1 MATGLSLN
9 LEPGRI
15 MQRVLFIYLF
25 IYLFICLEFIL
36 FFNSLF
42 GWKRTSEDFCGKI
55 ASLKIDAA
63 SICLLYADFIL
74 T

>member
-15 MQRVLFIYLF
+15 MQRTLF

-36 FFNSLF
+36 FFGSLF
-42 GWKRTSEDFCGKI
+42 PWKTTSEDFCERQGCFVE
-55 ASLKIDAA
+55 DAA
-63 SICLLYADFIL
+63 SICLLYAEFIL

>member
-15 MQRVLFIYLF
+15 MQRALFIYLF
-25 IYLFICLEFIL
+25 IYLEFIL

-42 GWKRTSEDFCGKI
+42 GWKRTSEDFCERQGCFVE
-55 ASLKIDAA
+55 DR
-63 SICLLYADFIL
+63 CCEHLLYAGFIL